1 MQNTKTVYMVTYLDD
16 NKNKHIS
23 FVQHFSEVTFL
34 KDRFDNV
41 SFEVTKNYNHTF
53 YNCNEEEHYVY

>member
-1 MQNTKTVYMVTYLDD
+1 MQTNNTVYMVTYMDD

-34 KDRFDNV
+34 KDRFENV
-41 SFEVTKNYNHTF
+41 SFEVTKNYNHSF
-53 YNCNEEEHYVY
+53 YDTNDEERYVY